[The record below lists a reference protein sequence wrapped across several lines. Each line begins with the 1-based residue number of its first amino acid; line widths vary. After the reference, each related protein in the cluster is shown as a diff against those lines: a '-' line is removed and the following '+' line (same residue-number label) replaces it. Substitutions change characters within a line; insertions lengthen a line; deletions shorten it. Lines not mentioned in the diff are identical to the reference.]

1 MGMFGRAVGRLL
13 RDRTG
18 NVLMMAAASMP
29 VLVGAAGLATDTV
42 QWTLWKR
49 QIQRQADSAA
59 LAGAY
64 AVAQGF
70 SASDSATS
78 DINRMSLVTLTQTPT
93 IENAPTTGSYAGNSK
108 AVRVV
113 LQTSAEL
120 PFSKILGVKA
130 PVIYGEATAAVVGS
144 GDYCVVSLEKTS
156 AVGITLQGNAT
167 VNLGCGIATNSR
179 ASNAVYA
186 GGSSTVTATPVAA
199 VGGLTSSSNYVSPTT
214 LLPYSIPVL
223 DPYAGLPTPNV
234 SGCSA
239 KVSVNPQQ
247 SVVSPPLQP
256 GCYKGFDIKGTL
268 TMAPGVY
275 YVDGG
280 TFDVG
285 SQAVINGTGVTIILT
300 SSNAANNPSSIANV
314 NINGGATLNLKAP
327 TDLSDPYHGVLFYQD
342 RRALDS
348 GTNTINGN
356 ASSVLQGAFYFP
368 GQAMS
373 FSGTS
378 GMTTDCVKMV
388 GKRVTFIGNSNI
400 VNQCKDTGVDK
411 FTATLVKLV
420 G

>member
-1 MGMFGRAVGRLL
+1 MFGRSIGRLL

-29 VLVGAAGLATDTV
+29 ILVGAAGLATDTV

-49 QIQRQADSAA
+49 QVQRQADSAA

-78 DINRMSLVTLTQTPT
+78 DISRLSLITLSQTPT
-93 IENAPTTGSYAGNSK
+93 IENAPTAGAFAGDAR

-120 PFSKILGVKA
+120 PFSKILRVRT

-144 GDYCVVSLEKTS
+144 GNYCVVSLEKTS

-167 VNLGCGIATNSR
+167 VNLGCGMATNSR
-179 ASNAVYA
+179 ASNAVTA

-199 VGGLTSSSNYVSPTT
+199 VGGLSSSSNYVSPTT
-214 LLPYSIPVL
+214 LLPYSIPVQ
-223 DPYAGLPTPNV
+223 DPYASLPTPTASDL
-234 SGCSA
+234 SGCNGNANVQPNNS
-239 KVSVNPQQ
+239 KSIT
-247 SVVSPPLQP
+247 P
-256 GCYKGFDIKGTL
+256 GCFKNFDVKGTL
-268 TMAPGVY
+268 NMAPGTY
-275 YVDGG
+275 FIDST
-280 TFDVG
+280 TFDIG
-285 SQAVINGTGVTIILT
+285 SQAVVNGTGVTIILT
-300 SSNAANNPSSIANV
+300 SGNAANNPSQISTV
-314 NINGGATLNLKAP
+314 NINGGATLNLTAP
-327 TDLSDPYHGVLFYQD
+327 TDTTNPYHGVLFYQD

-378 GMTTDCVKMV
+378 GMTTTCVKMV
-388 GKRVTFIGNSNI
+388 SKRVTFIGNSNI
-400 VNQCKDTGVDK
+400 VNQCTNTGVDPI
-411 FTATLVKLV
+411 TATMVRLV

>member
-1 MGMFGRAVGRLL
+1 MFGRSIGRLL

-29 VLVGAAGLATDTV
+29 ILVGAAGLATDTV

-49 QIQRQADSAA
+49 QVQRQADSAA

-78 DINRMSLVTLTQTPT
+78 DISRLSLITLSQTPT
-93 IENAPTTGSYAGNSK
+93 IENAPTAGAFAGDAR

-120 PFSKILGVKA
+120 PFSKILRVRT

-144 GDYCVVSLEKTS
+144 GNYCVVSLEKTS
-156 AVGITLQGNAT
+156 TVGITLQGNAT
-167 VNLGCGIATNSR
+167 VNLGCGMATNSR
-179 ASNAVYA
+179 ASNAVTA

-199 VGGLTSSSNYVSPTT
+199 VGGLSSSSNYVSPTT
-214 LLPYSIPVL
+214 LLPYSIPVQ
-223 DPYAGLPTPNV
+223 DPYASLPTPTASDL
-234 SGCSA
+234 SGCNGNANVQPNNS
-239 KVSVNPQQ
+239 KSIT
-247 SVVSPPLQP
+247 P
-256 GCYKGFDIKGTL
+256 GCFKNFDVKGTL
-268 TMAPGVY
+268 NMAPGTY
-275 YVDGG
+275 FIDST
-280 TFDVG
+280 TFDIG
-285 SQAVINGTGVTIILT
+285 SQAVVNGTGVTIILT
-300 SSNAANNPSSIANV
+300 SGNAANNPSQISTV
-314 NINGGATLNLKAP
+314 NINGGATLNLTAP
-327 TDLSDPYHGVLFYQD
+327 TDTTNPYHGVLFYQD

-378 GMTTDCVKMV
+378 GMTTTCVKMV
-388 GKRVTFIGNSNI
+388 SKRVTFIGNSNI
-400 VNQCKDTGVDK
+400 VNQCTNTGVDPI
-411 FTATLVKLV
+411 TATMVRLV

>member
-1 MGMFGRAVGRLL
+1 MFGRSIGRLL
-13 RDRTG
+13 RDRKG

-49 QIQRQADSAA
+49 QVQRQADSAA

-78 DINRMSLVTLTQTPT
+78 DISRLSLVTLSQTPT
-93 IENAPTTGSYAGNSK
+93 IENAPTTGAYAGDSK

-144 GDYCVVSLEKTS
+144 GDYCVVSLEKTT
-156 AVGITLQGNAT
+156 ATGITLQGNAT
-167 VNLGCGIATNSR
+167 VNLGCGMATNSR
-179 ASNAVYA
+179 ASNAVTA

-214 LLPYSIPVL
+214 LLPYSIPVQ
-223 DPYAGLPTPNV
+223 DPYAGLPTPTAANLT
-234 SGCSA
+234 GCKNYNDKPGDTTSITA
-239 KVSVNPQQ
+239 
-247 SVVSPPLQP
+247 
-256 GCYKGFDIKGTL
+256 GCYKNFDVKGTL
-268 TMAPGVY
+268 NLAAGVY
-275 YVDGG
+275 YIDGG
-280 TFDVG
+280 TFNVG
-285 SQAVINGTGVTIILT
+285 SQAVINGTDVTIILT
-300 SSNAANNPSSIANV
+300 SSNASSNASSIATV
-314 NINGGATLNLKAP
+314 NINGGATLNLTAP
-327 TDLSDPYHGVLFYQD
+327 TDLSDTYHGVLFYQD

-378 GMTTDCVKMV
+378 GMTTNCVKMV
-388 GKRVTFIGNSNI
+388 SKRVTFIGNSNI
-400 VNQCKDTGVDK
+400 VNQCDNTGVDK
-411 FTATLVKLV
+411 FTATLVRLV

>member
-179 ASNAVYA
+179 ASNAVTA
-186 GGSSTVTATPVAA
+186 GGSSVVTASPVAA
-199 VGGLTSSSNYVSPTT
+199 VGGLSSSSNYATGTT
-214 LLPYSIPVL
+214 LMPYSIPVL
-223 DPYAGLPTPNV
+223 DPYAGLPTPTAANLT
-234 SGCSA
+234 GCNKKLTA
-239 KVSVNPQQ
+239 KNGETQPYS
-247 SVVSPPLQP
+247 P
-256 GCYKGFDIKGTL
+256 GCYNNIDIKGTVNL
-268 TMAPGVY
+268 APGVY
-275 YVDGG
+275 YIDGG

-285 SQAVINGTGVTIILT
+285 AQGVLNGTGVTIILT

-348 GTNTINGN
+348 QTNTINGN

-368 GQAMS
+368 GQALS

-400 VNQCKDTGVDK
+400 VNQCTNKGVDPI
-411 FTATLVKLV
+411 TATLVKLV

>member
-1 MGMFGRAVGRLL
+1 MFGRAVGRLL

-186 GGSSTVTATPVAA
+186 GGSSTVTASPVAA

-223 DPYAGLPTPNV
+223 DPYAGLPTPTASDL
-234 SGCSA
+234 SGCGGNANVQPNNS
-239 KVSVNPQQ
+239 KSI
-247 SVVSPPLQP
+247 SP
-256 GCYKGFDIKGTL
+256 GCYKNFNVKGTL
-268 TMAPGVY
+268 NMAPGVY
-275 YVDGG
+275 FIDST
-280 TFDVG
+280 TFDIG
-285 SQAVINGTGVTIILT
+285 SQAVVNGTGVTIILT
-300 SSNAANNPSSIANV
+300 SGNAATNPSSIANV

>member
-1 MGMFGRAVGRLL
+1 MFGRSIGRLL
-13 RDRTG
+13 RDRKG

-49 QIQRQADSAA
+49 QVQRQADSAA

-78 DINRMSLVTLTQTPT
+78 DISRLSLITLSQTPT
-93 IENAPTTGSYAGNSK
+93 IENAPTAGAFAGDAR

-120 PFSKILGVKA
+120 PFSKILRVRT

-144 GDYCVVSLEKTS
+144 GNYCVVSLEKTS

-167 VNLGCGIATNSR
+167 VNLGCGMATNSR
-179 ASNAVYA
+179 ASNAVTA

-199 VGGLTSSSNYVSPTT
+199 VGGLSSSSNYVSPTT
-214 LLPYSIPVL
+214 LLPYSIPVQ
-223 DPYAGLPTPNV
+223 DPYASLPTPTASDL
-234 SGCSA
+234 SGCNGNANVQPNNS
-239 KVSVNPQQ
+239 KSIT
-247 SVVSPPLQP
+247 P
-256 GCYKGFDIKGTL
+256 GCFKNFDVKGTL
-268 TMAPGVY
+268 NMAPGTY
-275 YVDGG
+275 FIDST
-280 TFDVG
+280 TFDIG
-285 SQAVINGTGVTIILT
+285 SQAVVNGTGVTIILT
-300 SSNAANNPSSIANV
+300 SGNAANNPSQISTV
-314 NINGGATLNLKAP
+314 NINGGATLNLTAP
-327 TDLSDPYHGVLFYQD
+327 TDTTNPYHGVLFYQD

-378 GMTTDCVKMV
+378 GMTTTCVKMV
-388 GKRVTFIGNSNI
+388 SKRVTFIGNSNI
-400 VNQCKDTGVDK
+400 VNQCTNTGVDPI
-411 FTATLVKLV
+411 TATMVRLV